1 MKMKRSLFWILF
13 FLITGLFLGSCNRK
27 VAPATN
33 SDGSKVNFDLA
44 KFNWAYVE
52 GIKQKLLGNGGDAL
66 KYLEG
71 ALDINPE
78 CDAAYYQMAQIV
90 GSNGDL
96 ENGKR
101 YLKKALEIDEKNI
114 WYLMMMGG
122 FYYQERKLDSA
133 IYYYENAVKFFPDEE
148 SLQLTLGNLYSEN
161 KNYDKAIT
169 IFESFDKKY
178 GVNDNSTVSS
188 IRAMISKGSFDS
200 AFIKAE
206 QLIKEEPDEVLYNGL
221 LAEIYEGK
229 GENQKA
235 REVYDK
241 LLERNPDDPR
251 IQLAICDFLVREK
264 NYTELF
270 LLLNNVILNTKV
282 KKEDKIALFARLTDL
297 QDLVSKK
304 SDDMLISM
312 MVFEANYKDDEIIPL
327 LRPDLLVKLGKLD
340 EAGSRLE
347 EIIKANS
354 ENYYAWEK
362 LLMVLNQ
369 KKDYSNLMVWGEECA
384 TKFNRSFLAKILY
397 ANGALESKK
406 FDIAIEELRKAE
418 ILAGDNKEFL
428 TQVLTMRAD
437 VYYRMK
443 DYLKAFETFE
453 TAIKT
458 NGDDLTVINNYAYYL
473 AEQNRNLKEAEEM
486 ARKVIEKEKNN
497 STYLDTYAW
506 VLYKRGKL
514 KEAAKIMEGIIN
526 SGEAP
531 DAEWYEHY
539 GFILSG
545 LHNCAKAIESW
556 NYALKLDS
564 TKLDLKEEIINCEK

>member
-1 MKMKRSLFWILF
+1 MNKNILLVLL
-13 FLITGLFLGSCNRK
+13 FLIAGLSVESCNRK
-27 VAPATN
+27 VTPAGN
-33 SDGSKVNFDLA
+33 IGVGKENYDQA

-71 ALDINPE
+71 AIEINPE
-78 CDAAYYQMAQIV
+78 SDAAYYQMAQIV

-101 YLKKALEIDEKNI
+101 YLKKALAIDDKNI

-133 IYYYENAVKFFPDEE
+133 IYYYENAVKYFPDEE
-148 SLQLTLGNLYSEN
+148 GLQLTLGNLYSEN
-161 KNYDKAIT
+161 RNFDKAIT
-169 IFESFDKKY
+169 IFDSFDKKY
-178 GVNDNSTVSS
+178 GVNDNSTVAS
-188 IRAMISKGSFDS
+188 IRAMISAGSFDS
-200 AFIKAE
+200 ALVKAE
-206 QLIKEEPDEVLYNGL
+206 LLIKEEPDEVLYNGL

-229 GENQKA
+229 GESEKA
-235 REVYDK
+235 RSVYDK

-251 IQLAICDFLVREK
+251 IQLAICDFLIRGK

-270 LLLNNVILNTKV
+270 LLLNNVVLNGNI
-282 KKEDKIALFARLTDL
+282 KKEDKITLFARLTDL
-297 QDLVSKK
+297 QDLITNNSNEL
-304 SDDMLISM
+304 LISM
-312 MVFEANYKDDEIIPL
+312 IVFEANYKDDDIIPL
-327 LRPDLLVKLGKLD
+327 LRPELLVKLGKLD
-340 EAGSRLE
+340 EAETRLE
-347 EIIKANS
+347 EIINAGPD
-354 ENYYAWEK
+354 NYYAWEK
-362 LLMVLNQ
+362 LLLVLNQ
-369 KKDYSNLMVWGEECA
+369 KKDFKNLMVRGEECA
-384 TKFNRSFLAKILY
+384 TKFNRSFLVKILY
-397 ANGALESKK
+397 ANGALETKN
-406 FDIAIEELRKAE
+406 FDVALEELRKAE
-418 ILAGDNKEFL
+418 ILAGDNKEFI

-443 DYLKAFETFE
+443 DYLRAFETFE

-473 AEQNRNLKEAEEM
+473 AEQNRNLKEAEVM
-486 ARKVIEKEKNN
+486 ARKVIEKEKGN

-514 KEAAKIMEGIIN
+514 KEAAKIMVGIIN

-545 LHNCAKAIESW
+545 QHNCTKAIESW

-564 TKLDLKEEIINCEK
+564 TKLNLKEEISNCGK